1 LRWQDWVGVVGI
13 SINGSRCVGK
23 YFARILYNTIRNTIY
38 NMLANA
44 PIRAFASH
52 SKSMAPLRGLL
63 LSLRSFKSPSAQLV
77 PEAPLSRVEAHHLRL
92 ISQNGYQRDRA
103 GMLPSAPQDDFVVIP
118 NPKKAIGL
126 IRVRGWAGVGMAR
139 VRATLPVAD
148 APWRASGRPWCGWT
162 HQAQPQ

>member
-1 LRWQDWVGVVGI
+1 
-13 SINGSRCVGK
+13 
-23 YFARILYNTIRNTIY
+23 
-38 NMLANA
+38 MLANA

-63 LSLRSFKSPSAQLV
+63 LSLRSFKS
-77 PEAPLSRVEAHHLRL
+77 
-92 ISQNGYQRDRA
+92 
-103 GMLPSAPQDDFVVIP
+103 PSAPQDDFVVIP